1 MLITLDPVGEGALV
15 WLGSDIY
22 RERPTPVSVDWIN
35 IKATPSKRDAS
46 DGVADFGEKWIISCG
61 PSLNVNV
68 DTNHANALGLL
79 NAPIADG
86 KSASDLLFDSIM
98 KEFS

>member
-1 MLITLDPVGEGALV
+1 M
-15 WLGSDIY
+15 SDWGYKVQI
-22 RERPTPVSVDWIN
+22 
-35 IKATPSKRDAS
+35 
-46 DGVADFGEKWIISCG
+46 
-61 PSLNVNV
+61 NV